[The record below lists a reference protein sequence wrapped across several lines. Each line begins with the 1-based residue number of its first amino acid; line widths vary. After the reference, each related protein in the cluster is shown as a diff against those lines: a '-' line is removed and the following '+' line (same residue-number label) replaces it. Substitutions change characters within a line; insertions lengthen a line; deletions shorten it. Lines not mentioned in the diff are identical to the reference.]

1 LFTLQVG
8 FMSPSL
14 VGIVPSIEMV
24 IFAAVGG
31 RMSLIGAVYGA
42 LLVNAGK
49 TYFSESFPELWLF
62 LMAALFIGVVLAFPN
77 GLAGLYETYVK
88 PRIGKRK
95 PTAAAAPVD
104 APAPH
109 PAATTLDALPPGLTR
124 EEC

>member
-1 LFTLQVG
+1 MFTLQVG

-31 RMSLIGAVYGA
+31 RMSLVGAVYGA
-42 LLVNAGK
+42 LLVNFGK

-77 GLAGLYETYVK
+77 GLAGLYGDQLKPWFLRWRAARAWKRTRTEET
-88 PRIGKRK
+88 
-95 PTAAAAPVD
+95 PVTPPVPVPVAVTD
-104 APAPH
+104 AP
-109 PAATTLDALPPGLTR
+109 R
-124 EEC
+124 R